1 MPVLFYG
8 TIKYTGQDLAVGVGL
23 NDIAKH
29 VTLLFLAVSA
39 ADRKILEE
47 EVFLM
52 EKCAADYDIKEDEWE
67 VALNESFIKYFNQG
81 EKAVLESILFLSTIL
96 DKNQKKELAEDLLAI
111 ALVDDVFHPN
121 EKRIIKKVC
130 KGFGINLK
138 IPMEFLSV

>member
-1 MPVLFYG
+1 M
-8 TIKYTGQDLAVGVGL
+8 
-23 NDIAKH
+23 NDIARH

-52 EKCAADYDIKEDEWE
+52 EKCARDYNIGEDEWE
-67 VALNESFIKYFNQG
+67 LALNESFIKYFNNG
-81 EKAVLESILFLSTIL
+81 EKAVLESILFLSNVL
-96 DKNQKKELAEDLLAI
+96 DRDHKKELAEDLLAI

-121 EKRIIKKVC
+121 EKRVIKKVC
-130 KGFGINLK
+130 KGFGVNLK